1 MTQPGA
7 SAQHT
12 YQVTDADTAA
22 SLGSGD
28 LAVLGTPRL
37 LAWCEQQTVAAVAAD
52 LAPGSSSVGAEVS
65 IEHLRPSQVGASVHV
80 TAWLVHIDDRRYR
93 FEVVANDDSG
103 DVVGRGEIIRVVVD
117 ADRFMS
123 RLPRRSGFDVDP

>member
-1 MTQPGA
+1 MTEHEA

-12 YQVTDADTAA
+12 YEVTDADTAA

-28 LAVLGTPRL
+28 LTVLGTPRL

-52 LAPGSSSVGAEVS
+52 LAPGASSVGTEVS
-65 IEHLRPSQVGASVHV
+65 IEHLRASQVGASVHV
-80 TAWLVHIDDRRYR
+80 TARLAHVDDRRYR
-93 FEVVANDDSG
+93 FEVVATDDSG
-103 DVVGRGEIIRVVVD
+103 GVVGRGEITRIVVD

-123 RLPRRSGFDVDP
+123 RLD